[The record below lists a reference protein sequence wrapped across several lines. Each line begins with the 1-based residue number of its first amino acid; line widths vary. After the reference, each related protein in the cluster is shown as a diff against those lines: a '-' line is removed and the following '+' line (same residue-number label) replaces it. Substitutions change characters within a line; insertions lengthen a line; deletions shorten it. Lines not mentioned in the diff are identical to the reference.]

1 MDRERYQH
9 KQAINNAMKM
19 DKVLIAGATGYLG
32 RYITQE
38 LRQLNF
44 YTRVLVRNPKKFE
57 AYGIQVEELVQA
69 EVTDKSSLKN
79 CCKDIDTVI
88 SSVGITRQRDG
99 LKYMDVD
106 YQANLNLLEEAKH
119 SGVKKFVYVSVLNG
133 EKLKKLKICDAKEK
147 FVAELKKSGLEF
159 CIIRPNGFFS
169 DMTEFFNMAKRGRIF
184 LFGSGNLKAN
194 PIHGEDLAKVCVS
207 AIEGDEKEIEV
218 GGPETL
224 TQNEIAKIAFDV
236 VGKTPKIT
244 HIPDWIRRAILSMAR
259 LVLNTQKLG
268 PIEFFMNVIAMEMVA
283 PEYGKHTLIEYFNEL
298 KK

>member
-1 MDRERYQH
+1 
-9 KQAINNAMKM
+9 M
-19 DKVLIAGATGYLG
+19 DKILIAGATGYLG
-32 RYITQE
+32 RYITHE
-38 LRQLNF
+38 LRQQNF
-44 YTRVLVRNPKKFE
+44 YTKVLVRNPKKFE
-57 AYGIQVEELVQA
+57 ECGIQVEELVQA

-88 SSVGITRQRDG
+88 SAVGITRQRDG
-99 LKYMDVD
+99 LTYMDVD
-106 YQANLNLLEEAKH
+106 YQGNLNLLEEAKH
-119 SGVKKFVYVSVLNG
+119 SGVRKFVYVSVLNG

-169 DMTEFFNMAKRGRIF
+169 DMTEFFNMAKRGRIY

-207 AIEGDEKEIEV
+207 AIEGDGKEIEV

-224 TQNEIAKIAFDV
+224 TQNEIAKIAFNV

-244 HIPDWIRRAILSMAR
+244 HIPDWIRSVILSMAR
-259 LVLNTQKLG
+259 LVLNTQKFG
-268 PIEFFMNVIAMEMVA
+268 PIEFFMNVMAIEMVA

-298 KK
+298 EK

>member
-1 MDRERYQH
+1 
-9 KQAINNAMKM
+9 MKM
-19 DKVLIAGATGYLG
+19 DKILIAGATGYLG

-38 LRQLNF
+38 LRQQNF
-44 YTRVLVRNPKKFE
+44 YTKVLVRNPKKFE
-57 AYGIQVEELVQA
+57 GYGIQVEELVQA

-99 LKYMDVD
+99 LTYMDVD

-119 SGVKKFVYVSVLNG
+119 SGVRKFVYVSVLNG

-169 DMTEFFNMAKRGRIF
+169 DMTEFFNMAKRGRIY

-207 AIEGDEKEIEV
+207 AIEGDGKEIEV

-224 TQNEIAKIAFDV
+224 TQNEIAEIAFNA

-244 HIPDWIRRAILSMAR
+244 HIPDWIRRVILSMAR
-259 LVLNTQKLG
+259 LVLNTQKFG
-268 PIEFFMNVIAMEMVA
+268 PIEFFMNVMAIEMVA

-298 KK
+298 EK